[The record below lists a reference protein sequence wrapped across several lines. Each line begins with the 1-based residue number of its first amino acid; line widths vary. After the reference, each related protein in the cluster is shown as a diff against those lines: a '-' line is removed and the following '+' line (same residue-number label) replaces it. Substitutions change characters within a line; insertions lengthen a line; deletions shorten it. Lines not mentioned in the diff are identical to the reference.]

1 MSSFYLLKRKVR
13 FFFQRLIRGF
23 DDSDT
28 WDLEDVFYRWLLPR
42 LKRFSE
48 ITCAYPMRC
57 KSFDEW
63 KKELGKRVKQLDMIV
78 NVDDMDFNEYRYIP
92 KDKLKKWLK
101 EGTSKSVL
109 NMSAKSYCIE
119 DFNKWFSKNITELWW

>member
-1 MSSFYLLKRKVR
+1 MSNFYLLKRKIR
-13 FFFQRLIRGF
+13 FFFQKLIRGF

-28 WDLEDVFYRWLLPR
+28 WDLEEAFYRWLLPR

-48 ITCAYPMRC
+48 ITSAYPMRC
-57 KSFDEW
+57 KSFGEW
-63 KKELGKRVKQLDMIV
+63 KKELEKRVKQLDMIV
-78 NVDDMDFNEYRYIP
+78 NVDDMDFNEYKYIP
-92 KDKLKKWLK
+92 KVTLKKWLK